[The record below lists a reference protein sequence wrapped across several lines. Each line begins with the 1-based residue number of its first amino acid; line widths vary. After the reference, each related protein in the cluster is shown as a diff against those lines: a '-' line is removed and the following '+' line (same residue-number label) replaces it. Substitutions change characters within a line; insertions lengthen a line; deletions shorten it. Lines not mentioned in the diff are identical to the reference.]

1 MGEKMT
7 KDKSKSI
14 GRLLFGLGIFLII
27 IAGCRNTEIFIEPGF
42 YEAGC
47 ATVTTKAN
55 KSIVG
60 VWEMKEVRIAKMS
73 QAPPVELTNKKD
85 IYTKEGIYHDTAAD
99 SIKMTD
105 ATVRSYKFKNGN
117 LNIYGE
123 NGQEQKS
130 RRAKVRFI
138 PPNKM
143 ELKTPDGIIII
154 FQKISDDPSEI
165 PKLKEHIVPV
175 KMQ

>member
-1 MGEKMT
+1 MQSDGLQPHLILNRWKGKKKM
-7 KDKSKSI
+7 KNMLPFIILLSI
-14 GRLLFGLGIFLII
+14 NLII
-27 IAGCRNTEIFIEPGF
+27 T
-42 YEAGC
+42 GC